1 LEDLVHN
8 AVQELWRPTPSEL
21 SLVTSKGGAG
31 FTILKP
37 PPSAQTLSG
46 SSDPCYVEA
55 YHLTDPNERRLTLH
69 LKVWKWVEGSL
80 LSLMDKAGTRHGL
93 DPESMFWPKADA
105 ALCGTASADRILL
118 KASHWYFVLGSL

>member
-1 LEDLVHN
+1 MEDLVHN

-31 FTILKP
+31 FTLLKP

-69 LKVWKWVEGSL
+69 LKVCKWVEGSL
-80 LSLMDKAGTRHGL
+80 LSLMDKAGARHDWTQRVCSGPRL
-93 DPESMFWPKADA
+93 MQHCVELPQQTGF
-105 ALCGTASADRILL
+105 
-118 KASHWYFVLGSL
+118 F